1 MIDLINLISN
11 NGISVVCVAF
21 MIYFINTT
29 LKDNT
34 SVLKEI
40 QLTLSEIKTNMTLVN
55 KRLNEV
61 ESKVKNKKEEI

>member
-1 MIDLINLISN
+1 MVDLINLISN

-29 LKDNT
+29 LRDNT
-34 SVLKEI
+34 AVLKEI

-61 ESKVKNKKEEI
+61 ENKVKNKKEDV